1 MARKPTRKDPHS
13 GAGSPRG
20 SDRKNKHDARMSTA
34 RAELRGGKG
43 KSTRTGGHRDS
54 GDARR
59 DTRNDGRSVHAGS
72 RSGDRS
78 RPNNRPSEKQ
88 AHLSEKQARQS
99 RPSDKQVRT
108 GDRQARTGHLPDS
121 GYARIRDN
129 VGRAEHRAAPMA
141 PSHPSEA
148 YSAALASLP
157 PLTETLPLPELLVP
171 CGSEEIMRVAV
182 QSGAD
187 AVYLGGRMH
196 NARMNA
202 HNFDDEAMRRTVEYC
217 HARGVRVY
225 VTLNTLL
232 YDREL
237 EETARYA
244 AFLQEC
250 GVDALIVADPG
261 ICRLLHEALPDM
273 ELHASTQMSV
283 HEVGAARL
291 LGELGFSRVVPARE
305 LSLGDIRAMCERS
318 GVEIE
323 VFVHGAL
330 CVCRSGQC
338 LFSSLVG
345 GRSGNRGECAQPCRL
360 PYNGGYPLSLRDL
373 CLGGHMTELICA
385 GIASLKIEGRMKSP
399 TYIRTVTSI
408 YRRLLDERRNAT
420 EDELCEL
427 RDAFSRS
434 GFTDGYYVDG
444 IDDGMLGV
452 RSESDKAATAQLR
465 GGIGGKN
472 TGSADADKRGGAA
485 GTDGGA
491 ARSIIIPAERRI
503 LSLHDILARQMSEA
517 AERTAE
523 IGANAEHARD
533 GAAADIRRTAR
544 FSSPEQIT
552 ERARGYFDGIALP
565 LDRYLSADETERR
578 GVTSVIL
585 PAAVHDSERD
595 AVRAALSRA
604 RDLGCTECLVQGIG
618 QLPLV
623 SGLGFR
629 LVGDF
634 RFGVTNSLTP
644 LFISDI
650 SALAERGAAA
660 ADGDTA
666 SSDTADTEMTAARNA
681 GGGAEGERVHTGSY
695 ADGDSDV
702 HPLALD
708 EILLSPELTLPRIRD
723 IRAPHAVIVY
733 GRVPLMLLEH
743 RTGVRSL
750 TDRRGVSFP
759 VRPEQRLDDCRE
771 RELIYNSVPVYM
783 ADRAQ
788 QLARA
793 GIVSQHYIFSVESAR
808 EVDAV
813 IAAYEGGLPPRSD
826 SVRRIK

>member
-1 MARKPTRKDPHS
+1 MARKPTRKDPNGS
-13 GAGSPRG
+13 AGYPHRG
-20 SDRKNKHDARMSTA
+20 DGKNKHDVCMSTA
-34 RAELRGGKG
+34 RAELRGGKQ
-43 KSTRTGGHRDS
+43 KSIRTVGRRDS

-59 DTRNDGRSVHAGS
+59 DTRNDGRSVRADS
-72 RSGDRS
+72 RSGNRS
-78 RPNNRPSEKQ
+78 RPNSRPN
-88 AHLSEKQARQS
+88 S
-99 RPSDKQVRT
+99 RPSDKQ
-108 GDRQARTGHLPDS
+108 ARTGRLSDAGH
-121 GYARIRDN
+121 ARIRDN
-129 VGRAEHRAAPMA
+129 VGGAEHRAAPMA

-148 YSAALASLP
+148 YCAALASLP
-157 PLTETLPLPELLVP
+157 PLTEALPLPELLVP
-171 CGSEEIMRVAV
+171 CGSEEIMCVAV
-182 QSGAD
+182 KSGAD

-217 HARGVRVY
+217 HERGVRVY

-261 ICRLLHEALPDM
+261 LCRLLHEALPDM
-273 ELHASTQMSV
+273 ELHASTQMAV
-283 HEVGAARL
+283 HETGAARL
-291 LGELGFSRVVPARE
+291 LGEFGFSRVVPARE
-305 LSLGDIRAMCERS
+305 LSLGDIRTMCERS

-373 CLGGHMTELICA
+373 CLGGHMTELIRA
-385 GIASLKIEGRMKSP
+385 GISSLKIEGRMKSP

-444 IDDGMLGV
+444 IDDGMLGI
-452 RSESDKAATAQLR
+452 RSESDKTATARLR

-472 TGSADADKRGGAA
+472 AGSVGDDKHGGAA
-485 GTDGGA
+485 VTDGAGIT
-491 ARSIIIPAERRI
+491 RSIIIPAERRI

-517 AERTAE
+517 AERTAD
-523 IGANAEHARD
+523 IGANAEHTRD

-552 ERARGYFDGIALP
+552 ERARRCFDGIALP
-565 LDRYLSADETERR
+565 LDSYLSADEAERR

-604 RDLGCTECLVQGIG
+604 RDLGCTECFVQGIG

-623 SGLGFR
+623 SGIGFR

-650 SALAERGAAA
+650 SALAERGAP
-660 ADGDTA
+660 ADGDIENG
-666 SSDTADTEMTAARNA
+666 DTAHTERTAARNV
-681 GGGAEGERVHTGSY
+681 GDGTAEEREHTESD
-695 ADGDSDV
+695 ADGASAV
-702 HPLALD
+702 RLLALD

-750 TDRRGVSFP
+750 TDRRGVNFP
-759 VRPEQRLDDCRE
+759 VRPEQRLDGCRE

-788 QLARA
+788 QLVRA
-793 GIVSQHYIFSVESAR
+793 DIVSQHYIFSVESAR

-813 IAAYEGGLPPRSD
+813 IAAYEDGLPPRSD
-826 SVRRIK
+826 AVRRIK

>member
-1 MARKPTRKDPHS
+1 MARKPTRKDPNGS
-13 GAGSPRG
+13 AGYPHRG
-20 SDRKNKHDARMSTA
+20 DGKNKHDVCMSTA
-34 RAELRGGKG
+34 RAELRGGKQ
-43 KSTRTGGHRDS
+43 KSIRTVGRRDS

-59 DTRNDGRSVHAGS
+59 DTRNDGRSVRADS
-72 RSGDRS
+72 RSGNRS
-78 RPNNRPSEKQ
+78 RPN
-88 AHLSEKQARQS
+88 S
-99 RPSDKQVRT
+99 RPNSRTSDK
-108 GDRQARTGHLPDS
+108 QARTGRLSDAGH
-121 GYARIRDN
+121 ARIRDN
-129 VGRAEHRAAPMA
+129 VGGAEHRAAPMA

-148 YSAALASLP
+148 YCAALASLP
-157 PLTETLPLPELLVP
+157 PLTEALPLPELLVP
-171 CGSEEIMRVAV
+171 CGSEEIMHVAV

-217 HARGVRVY
+217 HERGVRVY

-261 ICRLLHEALPDM
+261 LCRLLHEALPDM
-273 ELHASTQMSV
+273 ELHASTQLAV
-283 HEVGAARL
+283 HETGAARL
-291 LGELGFSRVVPARE
+291 LGEFGFSRVVPARE
-305 LSLGDIRAMCERS
+305 LSLGDIRTMCERS

-373 CLGGHMTELICA
+373 CLGGHMTELIRA

-420 EDELCEL
+420 EDA
-427 RDAFSRS
+427 R
-434 GFTDGYYVDG
+434 
-444 IDDGMLGV
+444 
-452 RSESDKAATAQLR
+452 LR

-472 TGSADADKRGGAA
+472 AGSVGDDKHGGAA
-485 GTDGGA
+485 VTDGAGI

-503 LSLHDILARQMSEA
+503 LSLHDILARQMREA
-517 AERTAE
+517 AERTAD
-523 IGANAEHARD
+523 IGANAEHTRD

-552 ERARGYFDGIALP
+552 ERARRYFDGIALP
-565 LDRYLSADETERR
+565 LDIYLSADEAERR

-604 RDLGCTECLVQGIG
+604 RDLGCTECFVQGIG

-623 SGLGFR
+623 SGIGFR

-650 SALAERGAAA
+650 SALAERGAP
-660 ADGDTA
+660 ADGYIENGDTA
-666 SSDTADTEMTAARNA
+666 HTERTAARNV
-681 GGGAEGERVHTGSY
+681 GDGTAEEREHTESY
-695 ADGDSDV
+695 ADGASAV
-702 HPLALD
+702 RLLSLD

-759 VRPEQRLDDCRE
+759 VRPEQRLDGCRE

-788 QLARA
+788 QLVRA
-793 GIVSQHYIFSVESAR
+793 DIVSQHYIFSVESAR

-813 IAAYEGGLPPRSD
+813 IAAYEDGLPPRSD
-826 SVRRIK
+826 AVRRIK